1 MINNLILVLVLTVS
15 TAACQ
20 PAATKVNGSG
30 PVAHQND
37 TARAKAETLCQ
48 RLPEMKTMPF
58 KGEPIDDE
66 VYNGLI
72 ALKEA
77 AIPCLIG
84 KVSDSTRM
92 NDPRQAPVYRDFR
105 VGDAAFFVLLDI
117 TKVPFEEMLPAEVRS
132 ELEDEGVYAYF
143 EYINKDEN
151 RKMLQAKW
159 QAWYDQKQIG
169 NKQ

>member
-1 MINNLILVLVLTVS
+1 MINNLLLVLAFTVS
-15 TAACQ
+15 AVACQ
-20 PAATKVNGSG
+20 PAATKVHDSESSR
-30 PVAHQND
+30 HQD
-37 TARAKAETLCQ
+37 EAARARAEILCQ

-58 KGEPIDDE
+58 KGEPIEDE
-66 VYNGLI
+66 VYNGLA
-72 ALKEA
+72 ALNDA

-84 KVSDSTRM
+84 KITDTTRM

-117 TKVPFEEMLPAEVRS
+117 TKVPFEQMLPAEVKS

-143 EYINKDEN
+143 EYIKKDEN
-151 RKMLQAKW
+151 RTSLQARW

-169 NKQ
+169 K

>member
-1 MINNLILVLVLTVS
+1 MKSNLLLVLVLTVS
-15 TAACQ
+15 TVACQ
-20 PAATKVNGSG
+20 PAASKVNESKLS
-30 PVAHQND
+30 AHQD
-37 TARAKAETLCQ
+37 DAARARAEILCQ
-48 RLPEMKTMPF
+48 KLLEMKTMPF
-58 KGEPIDDE
+58 KDEAIDDE

-72 ALKEA
+72 ALKDA

-84 KVSDSTRM
+84 KVTDSTRM

-117 TKVPFEEMLPAEVRS
+117 TKVPFEEMLPVEVRS

-143 EYINKDEN
+143 EYINKDEH